1 MSGPTG
7 RWEGIGGSGKTWS
20 PQVGG
25 VVFPNPH
32 MLSTWGI
39 PRGDITLW
47 VWGEA
52 KMPSCPQV
60 GGGGTSEPVL
70 SNDGFGGW
78 ENLEP
83 TGRWGGRSESPCT
96 VDMGH
101 TQMCLYHLDMRNLKM
116 PSCLF
121 IPMTGSEVAAS
132 PQVGGGPTYRG
143 GPESTIV
150 MSKLEERL
158 KRPKK
163 TTRRWNGPPGR
174 RCLVPQWGLLRMEK
188 G

>member
-1 MSGPTG
+1 MKKGEGFGKPLAGEVWFSKASREKFWVAAHPTKGRRTAPDNIKGKAKSPAGPTG
-7 RWEGIGGSGKTWS
+7 RWEGHWEGGKTWS

-25 VVFPNPH
+25 EVFPNPH

-83 TGRWGGRSESPCT
+83 TGRWGGRSKSLCT

-116 PSCLF
+116 PSC
-121 IPMTGSEVAAS
+121 
-132 PQVGGGPTYRG
+132 PQVGGGALRNPY
-143 GPESTIV
+143 
-150 MSKLEERL
+150 
-158 KRPKK
+158 
-163 TTRRWNGPPGR
+163 
-174 RCLVPQWGLLRMEK
+174 VPMTG
-188 G
+188 